1 MLSLAR
7 HNNRLWLE
15 RILVW
20 LDDGLV
26 RHLGL
31 LLLVQLPLHPLVGGE
46 GQVRRRHRRALLG
59 RLRLRPQPP
68 LLRHPLHLL
77 LLDLCKQP
85 PLPSDCF
92 DRVKACSAQLLLEAL
107 VKATA
112 GSDEH
117 PVLRVLHSVEG
128 EDGSL
133 GFAKTDARVAAAAHR
148 VGALGLDPTCCQRQA
163 WQGGQVPGQVG
174 RVGTREERLLYRL

>member
-1 MLSLAR
+1 M
-7 HNNRLWLE
+7 
-15 RILVW
+15 
-20 LDDGLV
+20 
-26 RHLGL
+26 
-31 LLLVQLPLHPLVGGE
+31 
-46 GQVRRRHRRALLG
+46 RRRHRRALLRL

-77 LLDLCKQP
+77 LLDLRKQP
-85 PLPSDCF
+85 PLPSNCLN
-92 DRVKACSAQLLLEAL
+92 RVKASVAQLLLETL
-107 VKATA
+107 VKAAA

-117 PVLRVLHSVEG
+117 PVLRVLHRVEG
-128 EDGSL
+128 EDGCL

-174 RVGTREERLLYRL
+174 RVGTREERLLDRLQLVQGGRNEISLVGRKVFNWGRIVCRS